1 MNSPIF
7 VLGAGALVLVFMV
20 GNGRPVVAG
29 TESPASMG
37 AASAVA
43 IRSLQRSVRS
53 TSTLAATPLVR
64 DPFASENPAPAVS
77 TDIQPGST
85 PVQALP
91 AAPAFPDFRVLGK
104 QQDDEGWAVFIGEPG
119 KLGQVWVV
127 RQGESFNDRFVVSK
141 LAPPVLVIKSTR
153 GRQSRTFD
161 IGKDEDT
168 EE

>member
-7 VLGAGALVLVFMV
+7 VLGASALALVFMV
-20 GNGRPVVAG
+20 GSGRPVVAG
-29 TESPASMG
+29 TEMPASMDVG
-37 AASAVA
+37 STVA
-43 IRSLQRSVRS
+43 IRTLQRPARIGSMPGG
-53 TSTLAATPLVR
+53 APVR
-64 DPFASENPAPAVS
+64 DPFASEPTPPVVVS
-77 TDIQPGST
+77 DIQPS
-85 PVQALP
+85 PASVPAQAS
-91 AAPAFPDFRVLGK
+91 APPFPDFRVLGK

-127 RQGESFNDRFVVSK
+127 RQGEAFNNRFLVSK
-141 LAPPVLVIKSTR
+141 LAPPVLIIKSTR

>member
-20 GNGRPVVAG
+20 GSGRPVVAG
-29 TESPASMG
+29 TEAPASMEAG
-37 AASAVA
+37 SAVA
-43 IRSLQRSVRS
+43 IRTLQRAVRGAS
-53 TSTLAATPLVR
+53 TPAGAPVR
-64 DPFASENPAPAVS
+64 DPFASEPPAPAMA
-77 TDIQPGST
+77 TDFQPSSP
-85 PVQALP
+85 PVPAQAS
-91 AAPAFPDFRVLGK
+91 APAFPDFRVLGK
-104 QQDDEGWAVFIGEPG
+104 QQDDEGWSVFIGESG
-119 KLGQVWVV
+119 KQGQVWIV
-127 RQGESFNDRFVVSK
+127 RQGESFNDRFMVSK

>member
-20 GNGRPVVAG
+20 GSGRPVVAG
-29 TESPASMG
+29 TEAPASMDG
-37 AASAVA
+37 ASAVA
-43 IRSLQRSVRS
+43 IRTLQRPARTVS
-53 TSTLAATPLVR
+53 TPGGAPVR
-64 DPFASENPAPAVS
+64 DPFASENPPPPVAA
-77 TDIQPGST
+77 DIQPSLP
-85 PVQALP
+85 PVPAQAS
-91 AAPAFPDFRVLGK
+91 APAFPDFRVLGK

-127 RQGESFNDRFVVSK
+127 RQGESFNERFLVSK

-153 GRQSRTFD
+153 GRQSQTFD

>member
-1 MNSPIF
+1 MNSPLF
-7 VLGAGALVLVFMV
+7 VLGTGALALVFMV
-20 GNGRPVVAG
+20 GSGRPVVAG
-29 TESPASMG
+29 TDAPASVDG
-37 AASAVA
+37 ASAVA
-43 IRSLQRSVRS
+43 IRTLQRAARTAS
-53 TSTLAATPLVR
+53 TPGGAPVR
-64 DPFASENPAPAVS
+64 DPFASENPPPTMASDLQPSLPPAPA
-77 TDIQPGST
+77 
-85 PVQALP
+85 QASV
-91 AAPAFPDFRVLGK
+91 PAFPDFRVLGK

-141 LAPPVLVIKSTR
+141 LAPPLLVIKSTR

>member
-7 VLGAGALVLVFMV
+7 VLGAGALALVFMV
-20 GNGRPVVAG
+20 GSGRPVVAG
-29 TESPASMG
+29 TEAPASMDSG
-37 AASAVA
+37 SAVA
-43 IRSLQRSVRS
+43 IRTLQRPARIASMPGG
-53 TSTLAATPLVR
+53 APVR
-64 DPFASENPAPAVS
+64 DPFASENPPPVVAADLRPSLPPVPAQVS
-77 TDIQPGST
+77 
-85 PVQALP
+85 
-91 AAPAFPDFRVLGK
+91 APAFPDFRVLGK

-127 RQGESFNDRFVVSK
+127 RQGESFNERFLVSK